1 MKIYIASSEEHSGK
15 IQEDIYIRD
24 MYISKGIPSEI
35 ITLKNII
42 DVSRPSDI
50 VILKSI
56 WGYHINHEEF
66 TSQILTLKDKGVRL
80 VNNYYFIFWNINK
93 DKYLSDIEYMNVI
106 PTSLLCMENNAKTQD
121 IVRLISEAGKKFNA
135 GKLVIK
141 SSISASGYM
150 TKIYDV
156 NTDNTDII
164 TSLKLNK
171 SLDFIVQPY
180 RPSISEGE
188 ISVIIIRGK
197 ALYGVTRFPGVLSEK
212 KDTTYLDISN
222 VPTLIK
228 KELLVLEDFFL
239 KKFGSLPD
247 ICRVDFLKNH
257 SKYEI
262 SEVELIDPDLFFRYT
277 PEDTKKEALSL
288 FYDLASN

>member
-1 MKIYIASSEEHSGK
+1 MKIYIASSEDHSGK

-35 ITLKNII
+35 ITLKRII
-42 DVSRPSDI
+42 DVSRPSDV

-66 TSQILTLKDKGVRL
+66 TSQILTLKNKGVRL
-80 VNNYYFIFWNINK
+80 VNNYDFIFWNINK

-106 PTSLLCMENNAKTQD
+106 PTSLLCMENNANTQD
-121 IVRLISEAGKKFNA
+121 IVRLISEAGKRFNA
-135 GKLVIK
+135 DKLVIK
-141 SSISASGYM
+141 PSISASGYM
-150 TKIYDV
+150 TKLYDV

-164 TSLKLNK
+164 TSLELNK
-171 SLDFIVQPY
+171 GLDFIVQPY

-197 ALYGVTRFPGVLSEK
+197 TLYGVTRFPGVLSEK
-212 KDTTYLDISN
+212 KGTTYLDISN
-222 VPTLIK
+222 IPTLIK

-262 SEVELIDPDLFFRYT
+262 SEVELIDPDLFFRHI
-277 PEDTKKEALSL
+277 PEDVKKEALSL
-288 FYDLASN
+288 FYDLVSN